1 MGRRNKQMLCFF
13 LPQTYNNIDYLQYVS
28 DEDIFKFQG
37 VIGQLPDDFS
47 DDFREF
53 AFYFI
58 DQEGFEMYCIRM
70 FRSIPFLG

>member
-1 MGRRNKQMLCFF
+1 M
-13 LPQTYNNIDYLQYVS
+13 QYVS
-28 DEDIFKFQG
+28 DEDIYKFQG

-58 DQEGFEMYCIRM
+58 DQEGFEMSTIV
-70 FRSIPFLG
+70 LGCLDL